1 MNGFA
6 MRLHSWLRLA
16 GRPIAPK
23 MPNLGPRPAVQPA
36 SSPRVVGDIYTTP
49 LICTATLPKHTKTSD
64 AVLPVAAAGGP
75 FQMPLFMLQSS
86 GQTSRK
92 PQRTRAVSG
101 SDIDNVLSPR
111 LALLV
116 LDRVLL
122 LHRVVLRAVVC

>member
-1 MNGFA
+1 M
-6 MRLHSWLRLA
+6 
-16 GRPIAPK
+16 
-23 MPNLGPRPAVQPA
+23 
-36 SSPRVVGDIYTTP
+36 YTTP

-64 AVLPVAAAGGP
+64 AVLPVAAAAGGP

-92 PQRTRAVSG
+92 PRRTRAVSG

-122 LHRVVLRAVVC
+122 LHRVLRAVVC